1 MVDFLSYFLDTF
13 LSLLQALFTNDY
25 TKAALISMFVA
36 QFFKLFTHLIKEK
49 ELDFKRFT
57 ETGGMPSSHTSTVV
71 ALTALIGLREG
82 FDSVYFA
89 ISAIFSG
96 VTMHDA
102 TGIRQAA
109 GKQAELLNKIV
120 DDLFHV
126 RGVKESHL
134 KELLGHTYAEVFGGF
149 TLGIAI
155 ACLLN

>member
-1 MVDFLSYFLDTF
+1 MVEFLYYFLDTF
-13 LSLLQALFTNDY
+13 WQLIKALFANDY
-25 TKAALISMFVA
+25 TQAALISMLLA
-36 QFFKLFTHLIKEK
+36 QFFKLFTHLFTARK
-49 ELDFKRFT
+49 LDFKRFT

-89 ISAIFSG
+89 IAAVFSG

-109 GKQAELLNKIV
+109 GKQAELLNNIV

-126 RGVKESHL
+126 RGVKEGHL

-149 TLGIAI
+149 VLGIAV
-155 ACLLN
+155 ACVLN